1 MFAMNYLN
9 LQMFW
14 PQYIHECVD
23 TDEPIITVK
32 HGHRQANGY
41 AGNILEKEPHCKI
54 KETKPDQCVSLAHTN
69 GFQTPQ
75 INQ

>member
-41 AGNILEKEPHCKI
+41 AGNILEKE
-54 KETKPDQCVSLAHTN
+54 TTL
-69 GFQTPQ
+69 
-75 INQ
+75 